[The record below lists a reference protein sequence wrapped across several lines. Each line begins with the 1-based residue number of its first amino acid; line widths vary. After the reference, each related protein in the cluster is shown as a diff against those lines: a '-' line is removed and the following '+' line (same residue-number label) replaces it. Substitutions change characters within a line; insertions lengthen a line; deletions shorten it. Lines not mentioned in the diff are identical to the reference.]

1 MDEITIQVPAAVRLE
16 AQHLVIPAHLG
27 RYMIGEL
34 LRAFGA
40 AEEEVS
46 NEPTEPTHL
55 AYSQV
60 LGMVPVTIVACNASA
75 CMVRG
80 YVNGRV
86 TGPVRVSKG
95 DLFPR
100 LEALEVPPRR

>member
-1 MDEITIQVPAAVRLE
+1 MDEISVQVPATVRLE
-16 AQHLVIPAHLG
+16 AQYLVIPAHLG
-27 RYMIGEL
+27 RYVIGEL
-34 LRAFGA
+34 LRAFGE

-46 NEPTEPTHL
+46 SNEPTHL
-55 AYSQV
+55 AYSSV
-60 LGMVPVTIVACNASA
+60 LGMVPVSIVACNRVA

-86 TGPVRVSKG
+86 TGLVRVSKG

-100 LEALEVPPRR
+100 LEALEVPPRK

>member
-1 MDEITIQVPAAVRLE
+1 MDEITIQVPANAVRVE

-34 LRAFGA
+34 LRALE

-46 NEPTEPTHL
+46 NEPTHL
-55 AYSQV
+55 AYSKV
-60 LGMVPVTIVACNASA
+60 LGMVPVSIVACNASA

-80 YVNGRV
+80 YVNGMM
-86 TGPVRVSKG
+86 TGLVRVSKG

-100 LEALEVPPRR
+100 LEALEVPPRTS

>member
-1 MDEITIQVPAAVRLE
+1 MDEISVQVPATVRLE

-34 LRAFGA
+34 LRALE

-46 NEPTEPTHL
+46 SNEPTHL

-60 LGMVPVTIVACNASA
+60 LGMVPVSIVACNASA

-80 YVNGRV
+80 YVNGKM
-86 TGPVRVSKG
+86 TGLVRVSKG

-100 LEALEVPPRR
+100 LEALEVPPRTS

>member
-1 MDEITIQVPAAVRLE
+1 MDEITIQVPANAVRLE

-34 LRAFGA
+34 LRAFGE

-46 NEPTEPTHL
+46 NEPTHL
-55 AYSQV
+55 AYSKV
-60 LGMVPVTIVACNASA
+60 LGMVPVSIVACNASA

-80 YVNGRV
+80 YVNGQQ
-86 TGPVRVSKG
+86 TGLVRVSKG